1 MPRPMQR
8 SRPANRPGQTRG
20 GRRGQLEAFERRA
33 EAANATAAR
42 AAEAGP
48 IELPAVV
55 SVADLAGI
63 LGVPVTQVIK
73 TLFTNGTVATINQA
87 LDYDTAAVVATDL
100 GFEVREQNTAP
111 SAAAPSAAAVA
122 APAADGPAEA
132 AAPPAPAEQ
141 AEDPK
146 LLVPRPPVVTIMGH
160 VDHGKTSLLD
170 VIRRTRVAA
179 GEAGGITQHI
189 GAYQVEVN
197 GNLITFLDTPGHE
210 AFTAMRARGAQVT
223 DIAVIVVA
231 ADDGVMPQTR
241 EAIDHARAA
250 NVPIIIAINKIDMAS
265 ANPDRVKQELADLGV
280 VVTEYGGNIEAIP
293 VSARTQ
299 EGVTTLLETI
309 QLVAEA
315 EVEPRANPNRPG
327 SGAVIE
333 AKMDKSRG
341 AVATLLVQRG
351 TLHVGDLVVAG
362 TAQGRIKALFNDHG
376 GRVKDAPPSF
386 PVEVLGLSAVPAA
399 GDRFTAVPD
408 ERVARAMVEAATAAG
423 QRDGEGEMT
432 LEAVFARIRSGAV
445 KELNLIVKADVQG
458 SVEPITNSLEKL
470 GDQTETRAKVIHAG
484 LGNVN
489 VNDVNLAV
497 ASKALIVAFNV
508 KTEADAR
515 RAAELQGVTI
525 REYSVIYTL
534 VEEIEQMLTG
544 MLEPRFQEVVHGHTE
559 VRQAIKAGRKVIAGC
574 IVSDGVVHR
583 RDRVRLR
590 RGNQQLWE
598 GTIASLRRFKDDV
611 NEVREGFECGIALE
625 GWDDIVEGDTMEM
638 FSSERIGPALPPGQ
652 QFTDLPPRR

>member
-20 GRRGQLEAFERRA
+20 GRRGQLEAFERNAA
-33 EAANATAAR
+33 EAASATATR

-48 IELPAVV
+48 IEMPSVV

-87 LDYDTAAVVATDL
+87 LDYDTAAIVATDL
-100 GFEVREQNTAP
+100 GFEVREQGATAAP
-111 SAAAPSAAAVA
+111 AAPAPAPTVVAPAPADRAPEAAAPSV
-122 APAADGPAEA
+122 PTEEAD
-132 AAPPAPAEQ
+132 
-141 AEDPK
+141 DPS

-170 VIRRTRVAA
+170 VIRHTRVAA

-197 GNLITFLDTPGHE
+197 GSLITFLDTPGHE

-223 DIAVIVVA
+223 DIAIIVVA

-250 NVPIIIAINKIDMAS
+250 NVPIIIAINKIDLAS

-299 EGVTTLLETI
+299 EGITTLLETI
-309 QLVAEA
+309 QLVSEA
-315 EVEPRANPNRPG
+315 VVEPRANPNRPG
-327 SGAVIE
+327 SGTVVE
-333 AKMDKSRG
+333 ARMDKSRG
-341 AVATLLVQRG
+341 AVATFLVRRG

-362 TAQGRIKALFNDHG
+362 TIQGRVKALFDDRG
-376 GRVKDAPPSF
+376 RRVKDAPPSF
-386 PVEVLGLSAVPAA
+386 PVEVLGLSSVPAA
-399 GDRFTAVPD
+399 GDRFTAVAD
-408 ERVARAMVEAATAAG
+408 ERTARAMIEATTGAG
-423 QRDGEGEMT
+423 QRDGETEMS

-515 RAAELQGVTI
+515 RAAELQGVSI

-534 VEEIEQMLTG
+534 VEDVEKMLTG
-544 MLEPRFQEVVHGHTE
+544 MLEPRYQEVVHGHAQ
-559 VRQAIKAGRKVIAGC
+559 VRATFKAGRRTIAGC
-574 IVSDGVVHR
+574 IVTDGVIHR
-583 RDRVRLR
+583 RDRVRYLR
-590 RGNQQLWE
+590 NGQKVWE
-598 GTIASLRRFKDDV
+598 GNMASLRREKDDV
-611 NEVREGFECGIALE
+611 SEVREGFECGILLD
-625 GWDDIVEGDTMEM
+625 GWDEVAEGDTMEM
-638 FSSERIGPALPPGQ
+638 FTTERV
-652 QFTDLPPRR
+652 

>member
-100 GFEVREQNTAP
+100 GFEVREQATATSP
-111 SAAAPSAAAVA
+111 AAPSAAVVVAPVSDGVAESA
-122 APAADGPAEA
+122 APTV
-132 AAPPAPAEQ
+132 PAEQ
-141 AEDPK
+141 QEDPK

-170 VIRRTRVAA
+170 VIRSTRVAA

-315 EVEPRANPNRPG
+315 EVEPKANPNRPG
-327 SGAVIE
+327 SGAVVE

-362 TAQGRIKALFNDHG
+362 TAQGRVKALFNDRG
-376 GRVKDAPPSF
+376 ARVKDAPPSF

-399 GDRFTAVPD
+399 GDRFTAVAD
-408 ERVARAMVEAATAAG
+408 ERVARALVEATAAAG

-432 LEAVFARIRSGAV
+432 LEAIFARIRTGAI

-458 SVEPITNSLEKL
+458 SVEPLTNSLEKL

-515 RAAELQGVTI
+515 RAAELQGVAI

-544 MLEPRFQEVVHGHTE
+544 MLEPRYQEVVHGHTE

-574 IVSDGVVHR
+574 VVTDGVVHR
-583 RDRVRLR
+583 RDRVRLK

-598 GTIASLRRFKDDV
+598 GGIASLRRFKDDV

-625 GWDDIVEGDTMEM
+625 GWDDLIEGDTMEM
-638 FSSERIGPALPPGQ
+638 FSSERI
-652 QFTDLPPRR
+652 

>member
-1 MPRPMQR
+1 MQR

-48 IELPAVV
+48 IDLPAVV

-87 LDYDTAAVVATDL
+87 LDYDTAAIVATDL
-100 GFEVREQNTAP
+100 GFEVREQGAASTT
-111 SAAAPSAAAVA
+111 AAPSASAVVVVPAVA
-122 APAADGPAEA
+122 DGVAEPVAPSI
-132 AAPPAPAEQ
+132 PAEQ
-141 AEDPK
+141 QEDPK

-170 VIRRTRVAA
+170 AIRDTRVAA

-189 GAYQVEVN
+189 GAYQVQVN

-299 EGVTTLLETI
+299 EGVKTLLETI

-315 EVEPRANPNRPG
+315 EVEPKANPNRPG
-327 SGAVIE
+327 SGAVVE

-351 TLHVGDLVVAG
+351 TLHIGDLVVAG
-362 TAQGRIKALFNDHG
+362 TAQGRVKALFDDRG
-376 GRVKDAPPSF
+376 RRVKEAPPSF

-399 GDRFTAVPD
+399 GDRFAAVAD
-408 ERVARAMVEAATAAG
+408 ERVARAMVEAAAAAG
-423 QRDGEGEMT
+423 QRDGEGELT

-497 ASKALIVAFNV
+497 ASKALVVAFNV

-515 RAAELQGVTI
+515 RAAELQRVTI

-544 MLEPRFQEVVHGHTE
+544 MLEPRFQEVIHGHAV
-559 VRQAIKAGRKVIAGC
+559 VRQAIKAGRKVVAGSN
-574 IVSDGVVHR
+574 VTDGVIHR
-583 RDRVRLR
+583 RDQVRYR
-590 RGNQQLWE
+590 RGGQQLWA
-598 GTIASLRRFKDDV
+598 GGIASLRRVKDDV
-611 NEVREGFECGIALE
+611 NEVREGFDCGILLD
-625 GWDDIVEGDTMEM
+625 GWDDIVEGDTLEM
-638 FSSERIGPALPPGQ
+638 FSSERI
-652 QFTDLPPRR
+652 

>member
-1 MPRPMQR
+1 MPRPRQR
-8 SRPANRPGQTRG
+8 SRPANRPGQSRG
-20 GRRGQLEAFERRA
+20 GRRGQLEAFERNA
-33 EAANATAAR
+33 EAASAMATR

-48 IELPAVV
+48 IELPSVV

-87 LDYDTAAVVATDL
+87 LDYDTAAIVATDL
-100 GFEVREQNTAP
+100 GFEVREQG
-111 SAAAPSAAAVA
+111 AAA
-122 APAADGPAEA
+122 APAAPTPAPTSAAPTAADGTAEVAAPTPPAEA
-132 AAPPAPAEQ
+132 
-141 AEDPK
+141 EDDPS
-146 LLVPRPPVVTIMGH
+146 LLQPRPPVVTIMGH

-170 VIRRTRVAA
+170 VIRNTRVAA

-197 GNLITFLDTPGHE
+197 GGLITFLDTPGHE

-250 NVPIIIAINKIDMAS
+250 NVPIIIAINKTDLAS

-293 VSARTQ
+293 VSARTH
-299 EGVTTLLETI
+299 EGITALLETI

-315 EVEPRANPNRPG
+315 EVEPKANPNRAA
-327 SGAVIE
+327 SGAVVE
-333 AKMDKSRG
+333 ARMDKSRG
-341 AVATLLVQRG
+341 AVATFLVRNG
-351 TLHVGDLVVAG
+351 TLRVGDLVVAG
-362 TAQGRIKALFNDHG
+362 TIQGRIKALFDDRG
-376 GRVKDAPPSF
+376 RRVKEAPPSF
-386 PVEVLGLSAVPAA
+386 PVEVLGLNGVPGA
-399 GDRFTAVPD
+399 GDRFKTVAD
-408 ERVARAMVEAATAAG
+408 ERIARAVIEAASGAA
-423 QRDGEGEMT
+423 QRDGETELT

-497 ASKALIVAFNV
+497 ASKAMIIAFNV

-515 RAAELQGVTI
+515 RAAELQGVSI
-525 REYSVIYTL
+525 REYNVIYTL
-534 VEEIEQMLTG
+534 VEEVEQMLTG
-544 MLEPRFQEVVHGHTE
+544 MLEPRYQEVVHGQAQ
-559 VRQAIKAGRKVIAGC
+559 VRATFKAGRRTIAGC
-574 IVSDGVVHR
+574 IVTDGVLHR
-583 RDRVRLR
+583 RDRVRYLR
-590 RGNQQLWE
+590 NGQQLWE
-598 GTIASLRRFKDDV
+598 GNIASLRREKDDV
-611 NEVREGFECGIALE
+611 SEVREGFECGILLD
-625 GWDDIVEGDTMEM
+625 GWDDIAEGDTMQM
-638 FSSERIGPALPPGQ
+638 FTTERV
-652 QFTDLPPRR
+652 

>member
-1 MPRPMQR
+1 MPRPQQR

-33 EAANATAAR
+33 AEAASATAPR
-42 AAEAGP
+42 AAEIGP
-48 IELPAVV
+48 IELPSVV
-55 SVADLAGI
+55 SVSDLAGI

-100 GFEVREQNTAP
+100 GFEVREQR
-111 SAAAPSAAAVA
+111 V
-122 APAADGPAEA
+122 
-132 AAPPAPAEQ
+132 AAPPAPAPAAVATAPAVAPAPTTETVPEVV
-141 AEDPK
+141 APIAPVEEEDPK
-146 LLVPRPPVVTIMGH
+146 LLKPRPPVVTIMGH

-170 VIRRTRVAA
+170 VIRDTRVAA

-189 GAYQVEVN
+189 GAYQVTVN
-197 GNLITFLDTPGHE
+197 GSLITFLDTPGHE

-250 NVPIIIAINKIDMAS
+250 HVPIIIAINKVDMAS
-265 ANPDRVKQELADLGV
+265 ANPNRVKQELADLGV

-293 VSARTQ
+293 VSARTR
-299 EGVTTLLETI
+299 EGISTLLETI

-315 EVEPRANPNRPG
+315 EVEPRANPNRPA

-362 TAQGRIKALFNDHG
+362 TAQGRIKAVFNDRG
-376 GRVKDAPPSF
+376 ARVKDAPPSF

-399 GDRFTAVPD
+399 GDRFTAAAD
-408 ERVARAMVEAATAAG
+408 ERVARTMVEAATAAG
-423 QRDGEGEMT
+423 QRDGEGELT

-497 ASKALIVAFNV
+497 ASKALVVAFNV

-515 RAAELQGVTI
+515 RAAELQGVSI

-534 VEEIEQMLTG
+534 VEDVEKMLTG
-544 MLEPRFQEVVHGHTE
+544 MLEPRFHEVVHGHTE

-574 IVSDGVVHR
+574 VVTDGVVHR
-583 RDRVRLR
+583 RDRVRLK

-598 GTIASLRRFKDDV
+598 GGIASLRRFKDDV

-625 GWDDIVEGDTMEM
+625 GWDDIIEGDTMEM
-638 FSSERIGPALPPGQ
+638 FSSERI
-652 QFTDLPPRR
+652 

>member
-100 GFEVREQNTAP
+100 GFEVREQSTAP
-111 SAAAPSAAAVA
+111 SVAAPSAAVVAAPATDGVAEAAAPSA
-122 APAADGPAEA
+122 PAE
-132 AAPPAPAEQ
+132 EQ
-141 AEDPK
+141 EDPK

-250 NVPIIIAINKIDMAS
+250 GVPIIIAINKMDMAS
-265 ANPDRVKQELADLGV
+265 ANPERVKQELADLGV
-280 VVTEYGGNIEAIP
+280 VVTEYGGTIEAIP

-299 EGVTTLLETI
+299 EGVQTLLETI
-309 QLVAEA
+309 QLVSDA
-315 EVEPRANPNRPG
+315 EVDPRANPNG
-327 SGAVIE
+327 LAAGAVVE

-362 TAQGRIKALFNDHG
+362 SAQGRIKALFDDQG
-376 GRVKDAPPSF
+376 RRVKDAPPSF
-386 PVEVLGLSAVPAA
+386 PVEILGLSGVPAA
-399 GDRFTAVPD
+399 GDRFRTVVD
-408 ERVARAMVEAATAAG
+408 ERAARALTEAANATG
-423 QRDGEGEMT
+423 QHDGDGEMN
-432 LEAVFARIRSGAV
+432 LEAVFARIRSGAI

-458 SVEPITNSLEKL
+458 SVEPIVNSLEKL
-470 GDQTETRAKVIHAG
+470 GDQTETRAKVIHSG

-489 VNDVNLAV
+489 VNDVNLAM
-497 ASKALIVAFNV
+497 ASKAMIIAFNV
-508 KTEADAR
+508 KTEAEAR
-515 RAAELQGVTI
+515 RAAEPNGVAI

-534 VEEIEQMLTG
+534 FEEVEQLLNG
-544 MLEPRFQEVVHGHTE
+544 MLEPRYREVIHGHAV
-559 VRQAIKAGRKVIAGC
+559 VRMAIKAGRRVVAGSN
-574 IVSDGVVHR
+574 VTDGVVLR
-583 RDRVRLR
+583 RDRVRYR
-590 RGNQQLWE
+590 RGNQELWE
-598 GTIASLRRFKDDV
+598 GTIASLRRVKDDV
-611 NEVREGFECGIALE
+611 TEVREGFDCGILLD

-638 FSSERIGPALPPGQ
+638 
-652 QFTDLPPRR
+652 

>member
-1 MPRPMQR
+1 MQR
-8 SRPANRPGQTRG
+8 SRPANRPGQSRG

-33 EAANATAAR
+33 EAATAIATR

-48 IELPAVV
+48 IELPSVV

-63 LGVPVTQVIK
+63 LGVPVTGVIK

-87 LDYDTAAVVATDL
+87 LDYDTAAIVATDL
-100 GFEVREQNTAP
+100 GFEVREQGT
-111 SAAAPSAAAVA
+111 AAPAAAAAVA
-122 APAADGPAEA
+122 PTVVAPAPSDTAAEVV
-132 AAPPAPAEQ
+132 APSAPQKEE
-141 AEDPK
+141 EDPK
-146 LLVPRPPVVTIMGH
+146 LLQPRPPVVTIMGH

-170 VIRRTRVAA
+170 AIRNTRVAA

-197 GNLITFLDTPGHE
+197 GSLITFLDTPGHE

-250 NVPIIIAINKIDMAS
+250 HVPIIVAINKIDMAS
-265 ANPDRVKQELADLGV
+265 ANPDRAKQELADLGV

-293 VSARTQ
+293 VSARTH
-299 EGVTTLLETI
+299 EGITNLLETI

-315 EVEPRANPNRPG
+315 EVEPKANPNRPAA
-327 SGAVIE
+327 GAVIE

-362 TAQGRIKALFNDHG
+362 SVQGRLKALFDDRG
-376 GRVKDAPPSF
+376 RRVKEAPPSF
-386 PVEVLGLSAVPAA
+386 PVEVLGLSGVPSA
-399 GDRFTAVPD
+399 GDRFSVVAE
-408 ERVARAMVEAATAAG
+408 ERTARAMIEAVLGAG
-423 QRDGEGEMT
+423 QRDGEGELS
-432 LEAVFARIRSGAV
+432 LEQVFARIRSGAV

-470 GDQTETRAKVIHAG
+470 GDQDETRAKVIHAG

-497 ASKALIVAFNV
+497 ASKALIIAFNV
-508 KTEADAR
+508 RTEADAR

-525 REYSVIYTL
+525 REYNVIYTL
-534 VEEIEQMLTG
+534 VEDVEKMLTG
-544 MLEPRFQEVVHGHTE
+544 MLEPRFEEVVHGHAL
-559 VRQAIKAGRKVIAGC
+559 VRATFKAGRRTIAGC
-574 IVSDGVVHR
+574 IVSDGVIHR
-583 RDRVRLR
+583 RDRVRYVR
-590 RGNQQLWE
+590 DGQRLWE
-598 GTIASLRRFKDDV
+598 GNIASLRRERDDV
-611 NEVREGFECGIALE
+611 NEVREGFECGILLD
-625 GWDDIVEGDTMEM
+625 GFDDVSEGDTMEM
-638 FSSERIGPALPPGQ
+638 FSTERV
-652 QFTDLPPRR
+652 

>member
-48 IELPAVV
+48 IELPDVV

-100 GFEVREQNTAP
+100 GFEVREQGSATPAVLPAP
-111 SAAAPSAAAVA
+111 AVPA
-122 APAADGPAEA
+122 APAADGVVEP
-132 AAPPAPAEQ
+132 AAPSIPAVEQ
-141 AEDPK
+141 EDAK

-170 VIRRTRVAA
+170 SIRNTRVAA

-197 GNLITFLDTPGHE
+197 GNLITFLDTPGHQ

-223 DIAVIVVA
+223 DIAIIVVA

-250 NVPIIIAINKIDMAS
+250 NVPIIVAINKIDMVS

-280 VVTEYGGNIEAIP
+280 VVTEYGGKIEAIP

-299 EGVTTLLETI
+299 AGVTALLETI

-327 SGAVIE
+327 QGAVVE

-362 TAQGRIKALFNDHG
+362 TAQGRVKALFDDR
-376 GRVKDAPPSF
+376 GRRVRDAPPSF

-399 GDRFTAVPD
+399 GDRFTAVAD
-408 ERVARAMVEAATAAG
+408 ERVARAMVETAAAAG

-497 ASKALIVAFNV
+497 ASKALVAAFNV
-508 KTEADAR
+508 KVEADAR
-515 RAAELQGVTI
+515 RAAELQGVSI

-544 MLEPRFQEVVHGHTE
+544 MLEPRYHEVIHGHAL
-559 VRQAIKAGRKVIAGC
+559 VRQAIKAGRRVVAGC
-574 IVSDGVVHR
+574 NVTDGVIHR
-583 RDRVRLR
+583 RDQVRYR
-590 RGNQQLWE
+590 RAGQQLWE
-598 GTIASLRRFKDDV
+598 GGIASLRRVKDDV
-611 NEVREGFECGIALE
+611 NEVREGFDCGILLD
-625 GWDDIVEGDTMEM
+625 GWDDIAEGDTMEM
-638 FSSERIGPALPPGQ
+638 FSSERI
-652 QFTDLPPRR
+652 

>member
-8 SRPANRPGQTRG
+8 SRPANRPGQSRG

-33 EAANATAAR
+33 EAATATATR

-48 IELPAVV
+48 IEMPSVV

-87 LDYDTAAVVATDL
+87 LDYDTAAVIATDL
-100 GFEVREQNTAP
+100 GFEVREQGTA
-111 SAAAPSAAAVA
+111 A
-122 APAADGPAEA
+122 APAAPPA
-132 AAPPAPAEQ
+132 AAPETAQEPAAPAPPSEE
-141 AEDPK
+141 EDSPASLK
-146 LLVPRPPVVTIMGH
+146 PRPPVVTIMGH

-170 VIRRTRVAA
+170 AIRSTRVAA

-250 NVPIIIAINKIDMAS
+250 GVPIIVAINKMDLAS
-265 ANPDRVKQELADLGV
+265 ANPDRVKQELAELNV

-293 VSARTQ
+293 VSARTE
-299 EGVTTLLETI
+299 EGLDTLLETI
-309 QLVAEA
+309 QLVSEA
-315 EVEPRANPNRPG
+315 EVEPKANPDRPAT
-327 SGAVIE
+327 GAVVE
-333 AKMDKSRG
+333 AKMDKTRG

-362 TAQGRIKALFNDHG
+362 AAQGRLKALFNDRG
-376 GRVKDAPPSF
+376 QRVKDAPPSF
-386 PVEVLGLSAVPAA
+386 PVEVLGLSGVPDA
-399 GDRFTAVPD
+399 GDRFSVVGD
-408 ERVARAMVEAATAAG
+408 ERTARAMVEAAASAG
-423 QRDGEGEMT
+423 QRDGESE
-432 LEAVFARIRSGAV
+432 LSIEAVFARIRSGAI

-458 SVEPITNSLEKL
+458 SVEPIVNSLEKL
-470 GDQTETRAKVIHAG
+470 GDQTETRAKVIHSG

-489 VNDVNLAV
+489 VNDVNLAD
-497 ASKALIVAFNV
+497 ASKAMIIAFNV
-508 KTEADAR
+508 KTEADAK
-515 RAAELQGVTI
+515 RAAELQGVSI
-525 REYSVIYTL
+525 RDYNVIYTL
-534 VEEIEQMLTG
+534 VEDVEQMLTG
-544 MLEPRFQEVVHGHTE
+544 MLEPRYEEVVHGHAE
-559 VRQAIKAGRKVIAGC
+559 VRATFKAGRRTIAGC
-574 IVSDGVVHR
+574 HVIDGVIHR
-583 RDRVRLR
+583 RDRVRFR
-590 RGNQQLWE
+590 RNGQQLWE
-598 GTIASLRRFKDDV
+598 GNMASLRRERDDV
-611 NEVREGFECGIALE
+611 NEVREGFDCGILLD
-625 GWDDIVEGDTMEM
+625 GWDDVAEGDVMEM
-638 FSSERIGPALPPGQ
+638 YTTERV
-652 QFTDLPPRR
+652 

>member
-1 MPRPMQR
+1 
-8 SRPANRPGQTRG
+8 
-20 GRRGQLEAFERRA
+20 
-33 EAANATAAR
+33 
-42 AAEAGP
+42 
-48 IELPAVV
+48 VV
-55 SVADLAGI
+55 SVSDLAGL
-63 LGVPVTQVIK
+63 LGVPVTQIIK

-87 LDYDTAAVVATDL
+87 LDYDTAAIVATDL
-100 GFEVREQNTAP
+100 GFEVREQGAATAGVA
-111 SAAAPSAAAVA
+111 SATAVTPA
-122 APAADGPAEA
+122 APADVVAEVVA
-132 AAPPAPAEQ
+132 PIAAPEE
-141 AEDPK
+141 EDPK
-146 LLVPRPPVVTIMGH
+146 LLKPRPPVVTIMGH

-170 VIRRTRVAA
+170 VIRDTRVAA

-197 GNLITFLDTPGHE
+197 GSLITFLDTPGHE

-250 NVPIIIAINKIDMAS
+250 NVPIIIAINKIDLAS

-299 EGVTTLLETI
+299 EGITTLLETI

-315 EVEPRANPNRPG
+315 EVEPRANPDRPG
-327 SGAVIE
+327 AGAVVE
-333 AKMDKSRG
+333 SRMDKSRG

-351 TLHVGDLVVAG
+351 TLHIGDLVVAG
-362 TAQGRIKALFNDHG
+362 SAQGRVKALFDDRG
-376 GRVKDAPPSF
+376 RRVKDAPPSF
-386 PVEVLGLSAVPAA
+386 PVEVLGLTGVPSA
-399 GDRFTAVPD
+399 GDRFLAVPD
-408 ERVARAMVEAATAAG
+408 ERTARAMIEAAARAG
-423 QRDGEGEMT
+423 QRDGETELT

-508 KTEADAR
+508 KIEADAR
-515 RAAELQGVTI
+515 RAAELQGVAI

-544 MLEPRFQEVVHGHTE
+544 MLEPRYHEVIHGHAV
-559 VRQAIKAGRKVIAGC
+559 VRQAIKAGRRVVAGC
-574 IVSDGVVHR
+574 NVTDGVIHR
-583 RDRVRLR
+583 RDRVRYS
-590 RGNQQLWE
+590 RGTQQLWE
-598 GTIASLRRFKDDV
+598 GGIASLRRVKDDV
-611 NEVREGFECGIALE
+611 NEVREGFDCGILLD
-625 GWDDIVEGDTMEM
+625 GWDDVVEGDTMEM
-638 FSSERIGPALPPGQ
+638 FSSERI
-652 QFTDLPPRR
+652 

>member
-33 EAANATAAR
+33 ETANATAAR

-100 GFEVREQNTAP
+100 GFEVRDQSTASSAATP
-111 SAAAPSAAAVA
+111 SAAVVV
-122 APAADGPAEA
+122 APAADGVAEA
-132 AAPPAPAEQ
+132 AAPSVPVEQ
-141 AEDPK
+141 QEDPK

-170 VIRRTRVAA
+170 VIRSTRVAA

-280 VVTEYGGNIEAIP
+280 VVTEYGGTIEAIP

-315 EVEPRANPNRPG
+315 EVEPKANPNRPG

-362 TAQGRIKALFNDHG
+362 TAQGRIKALFNDRG

-386 PVEVLGLSAVPAA
+386 PVEVLGLSGVPAA
-399 GDRFTAVPD
+399 GDRFTAVAD

-458 SVEPITNSLEKL
+458 SVEPITNSLEKV

-508 KTEADAR
+508 KVEADAR

-574 IVSDGVVHR
+574 VVTDGVVHR
-583 RDRVRLR
+583 RDRVRLK

-598 GTIASLRRFKDDV
+598 GGIASLRRFKDDV

-625 GWDDIVEGDTMEM
+625 GWDDLIEGDTMEM
-638 FSSERIGPALPPGQ
+638 FSSERI
-652 QFTDLPPRR
+652 

>member
-20 GRRGQLEAFERRA
+20 GRRGQLEAFERNAA
-33 EAANATAAR
+33 EAASATATR

-48 IELPAVV
+48 IEMPSVV

-87 LDYDTAAVVATDL
+87 LDYDTAAIVATDL
-100 GFEVREQNTAP
+100 GFEVREQGATTAP
-111 SAAAPSAAAVA
+111 AAPAPAPTVVAPAPADRAPEAAAPSV
-122 APAADGPAEA
+122 PIE
-132 AAPPAPAEQ
+132 E
-141 AEDPK
+141 EDDPR

-170 VIRRTRVAA
+170 VIRHTRVAA

-197 GNLITFLDTPGHE
+197 GSLITFLDTPGHE

-250 NVPIIIAINKIDMAS
+250 NVPIIIAINKIDLAS

-299 EGVTTLLETI
+299 EGITTLLETI
-309 QLVAEA
+309 QLVSEA
-315 EVEPRANPNRPG
+315 VVEPRANPNRPG
-327 SGAVIE
+327 SGTVVE
-333 AKMDKSRG
+333 ARKDKSRG
-341 AVATLLVQRG
+341 AVATFLVRRG

-362 TAQGRIKALFNDHG
+362 TIQGRVKALFDDRG
-376 GRVKDAPPSF
+376 RRVKDAPPSF
-386 PVEVLGLSAVPAA
+386 PVEVLGLSSVPAA
-399 GDRFTAVPD
+399 GDRFTAVAD
-408 ERVARAMVEAATAAG
+408 ERTARAMIEATTGAG
-423 QRDGEGEMT
+423 QRDGETEMS

-515 RAAELQGVTI
+515 RAAELQGVSI

-534 VEEIEQMLTG
+534 VEDVEKMLTG
-544 MLEPRFQEVVHGHTE
+544 MLEPRYQEVVHGHAQ
-559 VRQAIKAGRKVIAGC
+559 VRATFKAGRRTIAGC
-574 IVSDGVVHR
+574 IVTDGVIHR
-583 RDRVRLR
+583 RDRVRYLR
-590 RGNQQLWE
+590 NGQQVWE
-598 GTIASLRRFKDDV
+598 GNMASLRREKDDV
-611 NEVREGFECGIALE
+611 NEVREGFECGILLD
-625 GWDDIVEGDTMEM
+625 GWDEVAEGDTMEM
-638 FSSERIGPALPPGQ
+638 FTTERV
-652 QFTDLPPRR
+652 

>member
-8 SRPANRPGQTRG
+8 SRPANRPGQSRG

-33 EAANATAAR
+33 AEAASATAAR
-42 AAEAGP
+42 AGQVGP
-48 IELPAVV
+48 IELPSVV
-55 SVADLAGI
+55 SVSDLAGI

-100 GFEVREQNTAP
+100 GFEVREQG
-111 SAAAPSAAAVA
+111 AAAATAAVA
-122 APAADGPAEA
+122 SAPAAAATPPTTDGAAEA
-132 AAPPAPAEQ
+132 VTPSLPEQ
-141 AEDPK
+141 EAEDPS
-146 LLVPRPPVVTIMGH
+146 LLKPRPAVVTIMGH

-170 VIRRTRVAA
+170 AIRHTRVAA

-189 GAYQVEVN
+189 GAYQVEVS
-197 GNLITFLDTPGHE
+197 GSVITFLDTPGHE

-250 NVPIIIAINKIDMAS
+250 NVPIIIAINKIDLAS

-293 VSARTQ
+293 VSARTL
-299 EGVTTLLETI
+299 EGVQTLLETI

-315 EVEPRANPNRPG
+315 EVDPRANPNRAA
-327 SGAVIE
+327 SGAVVE
-333 AKMDKSRG
+333 ARMDKSRG

-362 TAQGRIKALFNDHG
+362 SIQGRVKALFDDRG
-376 GRVKDAPPSF
+376 RRVKDAPPAF
-386 PVEVLGLSAVPAA
+386 PVEVLGLAGVPAA
-399 GDRFTAVPD
+399 GDRFAVVTD
-408 ERVARAMVEAATAAG
+408 ERTARTMIETAARAG
-423 QRDGEGEMT
+423 QRDGEGELS
-432 LEAVFARIRSGAV
+432 LEAVFARIRSGAI
-445 KELNLIVKADVQG
+445 KELNLVVKADVQG
-458 SVEPITNSLEKL
+458 SIEPIVNSLEKL

-497 ASKALIVAFNV
+497 ASKAMIIAFNV
-508 KTEADAR
+508 RTEVEAR
-515 RAAELQGVTI
+515 RAAEPQGVSI
-525 REYSVIYTL
+525 REYTVIYTL
-534 VEEIEQMLTG
+534 VEDIEQLLSG
-544 MLEPRFQEVVHGHTE
+544 MLEPRYEEVIHGHTE
-559 VRQAIKAGRKVIAGC
+559 VRQLFKAGRRMIAGC
-574 IVSDGVVHR
+574 IVTDGVIHR
-583 RDRVRLR
+583 RDRVRVQR
-590 RGNQQLWE
+590 NGQQLWE
-598 GTIASLRRFKDDV
+598 GGIASLRRLKDDV
-611 NEVREGFECGIALE
+611 NEVREGFECGILLD
-625 GWDDIVEGDTMEM
+625 GWDDILEGDRMEM
-638 FSSERIGPALPPGQ
+638 FSTERV
-652 QFTDLPPRR
+652 